1 MNRTNRVGKKKKIVT
16 LLSQALEIA
25 LFLDMLYISFLFIL
39 LAATSLAYRD
49 LAFKTKRVAS
59 GEKKASN
66 HPKMK

>member
-39 LAATSLAYRD
+39 LATSLAYRD

-59 GEKKASN
+59 GEKKALN